1 MQEQTEEKVNKK
13 TTKDK
18 ARIFGRVAKI
28 AKTEELAT
36 MHTYLVTLVFSH
48 NIEPA
53 DIANAVKAGLEMNFD
68 GVFDSSI
75 VREEPVE

>member
-68 GVFDSSI
+68 GVFDTSLAQ
-75 VREEPVE
+75 